1 MFFKKVFPDGRMCG
15 SDNCGRDRPGFGG
28 VKQSSA
34 FQRSHPGVP
43 DPAATQ
49 RRCSVLGLGLPPL
62 SSLAGGRSTWLLK
75 TMTQAL
81 SAKQPKPSAAA
92 G

>member
-1 MFFKKVFPDGRMCG
+1 MDGCAALTTAAETV
-15 SDNCGRDRPGFGG
+15 GG
-28 VKQSSA
+28 LKQSSA
-34 FQRSHPGVP
+34 FQRSHPDVP

-62 SSLAGGRSTWLLK
+62 SSLAGGWSTWLLK

-81 SAKQPKPSAAA
+81 SAKQPQPSAAA